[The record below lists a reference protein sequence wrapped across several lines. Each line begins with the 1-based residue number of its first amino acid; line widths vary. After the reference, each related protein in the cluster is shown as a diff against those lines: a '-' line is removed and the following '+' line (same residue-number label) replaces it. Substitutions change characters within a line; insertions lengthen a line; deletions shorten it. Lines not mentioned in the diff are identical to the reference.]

1 MSFLVVLALGLPA
14 LFWPEG
20 LETAPA
26 LRSAGIER
34 FLAPPETAEAWRRE
48 GWAVTRVTREDLGAR
63 EALPPPGRLREHA
76 ELASATRSPWITAN
90 GWRMQRQPG
99 RRCAYRLPAG
109 RAALAAAEAFAYGAD
124 AVLEIDPADLGG
136 LGGMLAFLSLLE
148 ASALPSAADF
158 AVVDDG
164 SPVTGEVM
172 NLLARRNLLYEIVK
186 TPSSRFAVNIQPGTA
201 RYPLEEAA
209 NPAAFALRIRREI
222 GDDARSLRIYGSE
235 VVLGRLT
242 VGPAQA
248 RLHLLNY
255 GGRPVDALRIRV
267 KGTWPEG
274 EAQVPGLGRVELL
287 DHVVGDGATEFSLPV
302 LDVYAV
308 VDLRAARQGRSV
320 PQVNRLEASA
330 RGRQEQNSL
339 GRREALQE

>member
-1 MSFLVVLALGLPA
+1 VSVLLVLVWGLPA

-34 FLAPPETAEAWRRE
+34 FLAPPQTAEAWRRE
-48 GWAVTRVTREDLGAR
+48 GWSVTPLAREDLAAR
-63 EALPPPGRLREHA
+63 EALPPPGRLREQV
-76 ELASATRSPWITAN
+76 ELASATRSPWVTAN
-90 GWRMQRQPG
+90 GWRVQRQPG
-99 RRCAYRLPAG
+99 GRYAYRLPPG
-109 RAALAAAEAFAYGAD
+109 RAALAAAEAFAYGMD
-124 AVLEIDPADLGG
+124 AVVEIDPADLGA
-136 LGGMLAFLSLLE
+136 LGGMLTFVSGIE
-148 ASALPSAADF
+148 ASALPEAADF

-172 NLLARRNLLYEIVK
+172 NLLARRNLLYEVV
-186 TPSSRFAVNIQPGTA
+186 TAPTSRFALNVQPGTA
-201 RYPLEEAA
+201 RYSVEEAA
-209 NPAAFALRIRREI
+209 NPAAFALRIRREL

-242 VGPAQA
+242 AEPLRA

-274 EAQVPGLGRVELL
+274 EARVPGLGRVALL
-287 DHVVGDGATEFSLPV
+287 DHVVRDGATEFSLPV

-308 VDLRAARQGRSV
+308 VDLRATR
-320 PQVNRLEASA
+320 
-330 RGRQEQNSL
+330 
-339 GRREALQE
+339 